1 MNELFIIII
10 ILIVLWFINEHT
22 KKVEGFESNGEK
34 IELSL
39 CDLVTLFKKTI
50 VREIND
56 SRSLMMQEQAQQQLI
71 ADLEPVIDQKQV
83 QPLVGELEQVIQKQ
97 VQPLVGELE
106 NASIES
112 KNINMSMNANMN
124 IINNVE
130 PHDSEDLYT
139 NHSLLETV

>member
-83 QPLVGELEQVIQKQ
+83 QPLVGELE
-97 VQPLVGELE
+97 